1 MLKAIITD
9 EDYNL
14 HNYYINHI
22 DVIDNVYKNKGMN
35 SIYCRNTYDKRDVY
49 NKLDE
54 YCKKNN
60 ITTNL
65 TKKKNTI

>member
-1 MLKAIITD
+1 MLEAIITF
-9 EDYNL
+9 
-14 HNYYINHI
+14 
-22 DVIDNVYKNKGMN
+22 
-35 SIYCRNTYDKRDVY
+35 VY

-65 TKKKNTI
+65 TKKKKTI